1 MDTKATS
8 VVAYL
13 SWIGFL
19 IAYLLGDREG
29 SKFHLNQGAVLAIIS
44 IATNV
49 ISGVSFLLPFGE
61 WIIGVVNAAWLILTI
76 IGIVTAFQGEERPLP
91 IIGGIKILK

>member
-19 IAYLLGDREG
+19 LAYVLGDREG
-29 SKFHLNQGAVLAIIS
+29 AKFHLNQGAVLAIIS
-44 IATNV
+44 IGANI

-61 WIIGVVNAAWLILTI
+61 WVIAVVNAAWVVLTV
-76 IGIVTAFQGEERPLP
+76 IGIITAIRGEESPLP
-91 IIGGIKILK
+91 IIGGIQIIK

>member
-44 IATNV
+44 IGANV
-49 ISGVSFLLPFGE
+49 VSGVSFLLPFGE
-61 WIIGVVNAAWLILTI
+61 WIIAVVNAAWVVLTV
-76 IGIVTAFQGEERPLP
+76 IGIITAIRGEESPLP
-91 IIGGIKILK
+91 IIGGIQIIK

>member
-19 IAYLLGDREG
+19 LAYLLGDREG
-29 SKFHLNQGAVLAIIS
+29 AKFHLNQGAVLAIIS
-44 IATNV
+44 VGANV
-49 ISGVSFLLPFGE
+49 VSGVSFLLPFGE
-61 WIIGVVNAAWLILTI
+61 WIIGVVNTAWVVFTV
-76 IGIVTAFQGEERPLP
+76 IGIITAVQGEERPLP
-91 IIGGIKILK
+91 IIGGVKIIK

>member
-19 IAYLLGDREG
+19 LAYVLGDREG
-29 SKFHLNQGAVLAIIS
+29 AKFHLNQGAVLAIIS
-44 IATNV
+44 IGANI

-61 WIIGVVNAAWLILTI
+61 WIIGVVNAAWVVLTI
-76 IGIVTAFQGEERPLP
+76 IGIITAIRGEESPLP
-91 IIGGIKILK
+91 IIGGIQIIK